1 MPCPP
6 ALAEAPSAPPVRPP
20 VLVDVAVVGAGALGA
35 AVAWHLAR
43 RGAQV
48 ALLERCGAG
57 QVWRAAGHALW
68 DEAGAQARLSDE
80 AGMLWREIE
89 RETGAALLHTG
100 RAGRQVRAGQAVAAL
115 TAAATAWGA
124 VLRHGEPVRS
134 VELHGGGAGLRT
146 PAGTVLAS
154 RVVLAGARPSELVPA
169 RHRAGG
175 PVVAACG
182 IGSFVVPALGRVLA
196 DYAEGR

>member
-1 MPCPP
+1 M
-6 ALAEAPSAPPVRPP
+6 V
-20 VLVDVAVVGAGALGA
+20 VDVAVVGAGALGA

-43 RGAQV
+43 RGARV

-68 DEAGAQARLSDE
+68 EETDAPPRLADEASVI
-80 AGMLWREIE
+80 WREIE

-100 RAGRQVRAGQAVAAL
+100 DTGRQVRAGHAVAAL

-124 VLRHGEPVRS
+124 LLRHCEPVRS
-134 VELHGGGAGLRT
+134 VELNGGGAGLRT
-146 PAGTVLAS
+146 PTGTVRAS

-182 IGSFVVPALGRVLA
+182 TRSFVVPALGRVLA
-196 DYAEGR
+196 DSAERR